1 MGLEINLFCSSI
13 IFFFYGYHH
22 SYLKYM
28 VGFIIE
34 IKIKNDGP
42 LIFRG
47 KTRS

>member
-13 IFFFYGYHH
+13 YIFFYGCHH

-34 IKIKNDGP
+34 IKIKNDYP
-42 LIFRG
+42 QIFRG